1 MDFARRLAFAA
12 SAAALFAAPVS
23 AQQAPNTSGAINDQL
38 NWGDVFSNML
48 VVSRGDARAATS
60 SATSVGN
67 AVSGANLVGGLT
79 ASSTQAN
86 TGAIFAWSEVDA
98 QNTREAV
105 AIATSQGNAAQAQ
118 TVDGDLALDGAQT
131 SGPGDAFAG
140 AKISAANTRTISAG
154 ASTANNNFATAAEN
168 GDLTVNL
175 AQTSSGSSY
184 AVVDVDAGRSRD
196 TVAGASAAG
205 NAYGSSSYTS
215 TANADYAQTST
226 GPQVYASTA
235 VDQVQARNVTAASTA
250 TANSAG
256 IDNQWGYAQIR
267 GRQANTS
274 SVYTE
279 SSVTLGTWNGAAL
292 VSSNGVGN
300 STLATNVGS
309 DMALDVA
316 QQNDGSVISGAF
328 FEGSG
333 SGDAVVASTAIG
345 NAITGYV
352 CSQCGDAVLAGTT
365 SQTNTGNIAS
375 TGTIN
380 ATTSGQLI
388 GSASAIGNSATFITT
403 SRNN

>member
-1 MDFARRLAFAA
+1 MTFAKRLAFAA
-12 SAAALFAAPVS
+12 SAAALFAAPAS
-23 AQQAPNTSGAINDQL
+23 AQQATAINDQL
-38 NWGDVFSNML
+38 NFGDVFSNMT
-48 VVSRGDARAATS
+48 VVSRGEARATTS

-79 ASSTQAN
+79 ANSTQTN
-86 TGAIFAWSEVDA
+86 TGAIYAEAAVDA
-98 QNTREAV
+98 ENTREAAAV
-105 AIATSQGNAAQAQ
+105 ATAQGNAGQAQ
-118 TVDGDLALDGAQT
+118 TVDGDLELDVAQT
-131 SGPGDAFAG
+131 SGPAG
-140 AKISAANTRTISAG
+140 INAIASISAANTRTISAG
-154 ASTANNNFATAAEN
+154 SSVAANNAATAADN

-175 AQTSSGSSY
+175 NQASSGSTY
-184 AVVDVDAGRSRD
+184 AVTDVDADSSRD

-215 TANADYAQTST
+215 TVNADYTQSST
-226 GPQVYASTA
+226 GTQVYASTD
-235 VDQVQARNVTAASTA
+235 VYQGQARNVTAASTA

-256 IDNQWGYAQIR
+256 IDNQWGYAQVR
-267 GRQANTS
+267 GRQTNTS
-274 SVYTE
+274 GVYTE
-279 SSVTLGTWNGAAL
+279 SRVTLGTWDGTAF

-316 QQNDGSVISGAF
+316 QQNDGSVLSDAF
-328 FEGSG
+328 FQGSG

-345 NAITGYV
+345 NAVTGYV
-352 CSQCGDAVLAGTT
+352 CSQCGDAGLAGTT
-365 SQTNTGNIAS
+365 NQTNTGNIAS

-380 ATTSGQLI
+380 ASTTGQLI